1 MVIRFIVFKA
11 FEKEI
16 MSVNATLAIQAGCS
30 PSLPQG
36 DLEKSVL
43 DLDCTIQ
50 LPTPLKLD
58 YTVLEGDIKIKA
70 RLLGPQD
77 APVLLALG
85 GISANRHVC
94 DVKADAQPGWW
105 RELAG
110 PGQILDTRAY
120 RLLSFDFFPGDAD
133 LDGAP
138 QNITTADQAKI
149 ARQVCD
155 YFGIERLHA
164 FIGSSYGGM
173 IGLSFAAQFPE
184 RLNHLI
190 VACAAH
196 RPHPMGTAWRS
207 IQRKI
212 VRLGLEIE
220 QPERALSLARELGMT
235 TYRTSQEFAHRFSAL
250 PKAGQTESGEHR
262 FEVEDYLE
270 TRGRAFIGKMSPY
283 RYLTL
288 SKSIDLHHVNPADI
302 QVPVSLIG
310 FRQDQIV
317 PIDEIRFLH
326 QHLPSPLNYFE
337 FDSLYGHDA
346 FLKESRFLGDVLKS
360 ILTP

>member
-1 MVIRFIVFKA
+1 
-11 FEKEI
+11 
-16 MSVNATLAIQAGCS
+16 MSAILAVQADCC
-30 PSLPQG
+30 PSLPPG
-36 DLEKSVL
+36 DGETAIL
-43 DLDCTIQ
+43 DLDCTIH

-58 YTVLEGDIKIKA
+58 YTVLEGDICIQA
-70 RLLGPQD
+70 RLVGPPD

-85 GISANRHVC
+85 GISANRNVC
-94 DVKADAQPGWW
+94 DPKADEKTGWW
-105 RELAG
+105 RELVG
-110 PGQILDTRAY
+110 SGQVLDTQRY
-120 RLLSFDFFPGDAD
+120 RVLSFDFFPGDAD
-133 LDGAP
+133 LENGP
-138 QNITTADQAKI
+138 RNITTADQAKI
-149 ARQVCD
+149 ARLVCD
-155 YFGIERLHA
+155 YFNIERLHA

-212 VRLGLEIE
+212 VRLGLEIQ
-220 QPERALSLARELGMT
+220 QPDRALSLARELGMT
-235 TYRTSQEFAHRFSAL
+235 TYRTHQEFAHRFSTQPNEL
-250 PKAGQTESGEHR
+250 QTASGDHR

-270 TRGRAFIGKMSPY
+270 TRGQAFIGKMSPE

-288 SKSIDLHHVNPADI
+288 SKSIDLHQVNPADI
-302 QVPVSLIG
+302 QTPVSLIG

-326 QHLPSPLNYFE
+326 QHLPKPLNYFE

-346 FLKESRFLGDVLKS
+346 FLKESGFLSDVLRN
-360 ILTP
+360 ILNH